1 MLLVVAGLDRSLMPP
16 LREEEAVELELT
28 EDEDE
33 RPILPKGG
41 RLRSGAGNRTL
52 FFSADMSLT
61 LLDSVLSIGWYE
73 LLELPPLFTLS
84 VSGMASSGSLSPNDL
99 DDSTRGRG
107 LLFVRPL
114 LPRTGART
122 TDNAA

>member
-1 MLLVVAGLDRSLMPP
+1 MPP
-16 LREEEAVELELT
+16 LREEDAVELELT
-28 EDEDE
+28 EDKEE

-52 FFSADMSLT
+52 FFSADMSLA

-73 LLELPPLFTLS
+73 LFELPPLHTLS
-84 VSGMASSGSLSPNDL
+84 VSGMASSGSLSPNDNDL
-99 DDSTRGRG
+99 DDSARGGG

-114 LPRTGART
+114 LPRTGAST
-122 TDNAA
+122 TVNAACTREKMRE